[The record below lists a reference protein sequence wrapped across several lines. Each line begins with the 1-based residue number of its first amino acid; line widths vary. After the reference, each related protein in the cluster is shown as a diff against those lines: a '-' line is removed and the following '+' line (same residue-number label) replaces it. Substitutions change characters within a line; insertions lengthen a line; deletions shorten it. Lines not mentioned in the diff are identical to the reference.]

1 MNDIDDMTADIDDM
15 ELKEQEGRLVFLQIN
30 FIYCSL
36 YFFLVTS
43 LNIDAISIKTRSIGV
58 WNGYKN

>member
-36 YFFLVTS
+36 YFFLVSS